1 MKRKRPFLSRLLC
14 LIFILSFCLTGCAAK
29 APVTGN
35 FLAMDTLFSYS
46 LYGESTKE
54 AIKEIQKKSAELEKI
69 FSNTSDS
76 GLPAKVFDLTPEK
89 ELILEEEEA
98 LLLSEALSF
107 SAESGGVFDV
117 TVGNLKTLWNTAE
130 KNDKLPDQSE
140 IDLAKKRCGFG
151 FLQQK
156 DRTLSVL
163 ESGILLDFGGIAKGY
178 AADCLQKLMVEHR
191 LSGFISLGGCIAS
204 VGKKPDG
211 SSFVFGLQIPR
222 TGVSGYFATL
232 KMPFDGVLST
242 SGNYERFYEID
253 GKKYSQILDPF
264 TGRPTESEFLSV
276 TVLSEDGTESDALS
290 TWMMLCSEEEAVSL
304 AKEYEVLVILVT
316 NENKLLV
323 SKELEPYF
331 SLQPGLGYELSFV

>member
-1 MKRKRPFLSRLLC
+1 MKRIRLFLSGLLC
-14 LIFILSFCLTGCAAK
+14 LIFLFSFCLSGCAAK

-46 LYGESTKE
+46 LYGEKTKE
-54 AIKEIQKKSAELEKI
+54 AIKDIQKKSAELEAL
-69 FSNTSDS
+69 FSTTSAS
-76 GLPAKVFDLTPEK
+76 GLPAKVSGLTPGN
-89 ELILEEEEA
+89 ELTLGEEEA
-98 LLLSEALSF
+98 LLLEQALSF
-107 SAESGGVFDV
+107 SAASDGIFDV
-117 TVGNLKTLWNTAE
+117 TIGNLKTLWNKAE
-130 KNDKLPDQSE
+130 ENGKFPGQSE
-140 IDLAKKRCGFG
+140 IDLAKKRCGVDL
-151 FLQQK
+151 LQQK
-156 DRTLSVL
+156 DQALSVL

-178 AADCLQKLMVEHR
+178 AADWLQKLMAEHQV
-191 LSGFISLGGCIAS
+191 SGFVSLGGCIAS

-211 SSFVFGLQIPR
+211 TSFVFGLQIPK

-290 TWMMLCSEEEAVSL
+290 TWMMLCSKEDAVSL
-304 AKEYEVLVILVT
+304 AKKYGVLVILVT

-331 SLQPGLGYELSFV
+331 SMQPGLGYELSFV